1 MIIEDK
7 SVEKFGDVPK
17 FVLDL
22 AEKADYHGKLFSQ
35 DLYSLFVYYNE
46 DSREELSGWML
57 VDNYS
62 RKIYDSILITNNE
75 RVFAVSCKD
84 KSVCSYKK
92 HDDVFVHAGN
102 FFMMGITDNLISRES
117 QHSDL
122 KQCT

>member
-22 AEKADYHGKLFSQ
+22 AEKADYHGRLFSQ

-46 DSREELSGWML
+46 DPREELSGWML

-62 RKIYDSILITNNE
+62 RKIYDSILITNNAL
-75 RVFAVSCKD
+75 VFAVSCKD
-84 KSVCSYKK
+84 KSVYSYKK
-92 HDDVFVHAGN
+92 HDDVFTHAGN
-102 FFMMGITDNLISRES
+102 FFMMGIIDNLVSRES
-117 QHSDL
+117 QHLDL
-122 KQCT
+122 KQCI

>member
-7 SVEKFGDVPK
+7 SVEKFGEVPK

-22 AEKADYHGKLFSQ
+22 AEKADYHGRLFSQ
-35 DLYSLFVYYNE
+35 DTSCLFVYYNE
-46 DSREELSGWML
+46 APIKELSGWML

-92 HDDVFVHAGN
+92 HDDVFVHADN
-102 FFMMGITDNLISRES
+102 FFMMGITDNLIIKES
-117 QHSDL
+117 QHPDL

>member
-22 AEKADYHGKLFSQ
+22 AEKADYHGSLFSQ

-46 DSREELSGWML
+46 DSREVLSGWML

-62 RKIYDSILITNNE
+62 RKIYDSILIVNNE

-84 KSVCSYKK
+84 KSVYSYKRY
-92 HDDVFVHAGN
+92 DDVFIHANN
-102 FFMMGITDNLISRES
+102 FFMMGITDNLVSRES
-117 QHSDL
+117 QQPDL
-122 KQCT
+122 KQSI